1 MSEAIWHD
9 LECGGYVED
18 LSFWRQLAAKTGGP
32 VLDVGAGTGRVTL
45 ELARAGLSVTALDLD
60 DGLLE
65 VLRERAGD
73 LDVRTVVGDARAF
86 WLGDGFALCI
96 VPMQTIQLLGGPDGR
111 QSFLECARSHLESGA
126 VMAVALAEE
135 LDCFETVAGAPGPL
149 PDVTEIDGVVYSS
162 RPVAVRAEGDGFVLE
177 RRRETV
183 TADGRLSIEGN
194 LIHLN
199 GLDAETLE
207 DEAKA
212 AGLRPIDR
220 VSIPAT
226 DDYVG
231 ATIVMLR
238 V

>member
-9 LECGGYVED
+9 LECGSYAED

-45 ELARAGLSVTALDLD
+45 ELARGDLAVLALDVD
-60 DGLLE
+60 DALLE

-86 WLGDGFALCI
+86 WLGEEFALCI

-111 QSFLECARSHLESGA
+111 RSFLECARWHLGPGG
-126 VMAVALAEE
+126 VMAIALAEE
-135 LDCFETVAGAPGPL
+135 LECFEIIEGAPGPL
-149 PDVTEIDGVVYSS
+149 PDVTELDGVVYSS
-162 RPVAVRAEGDGFVLE
+162 RPVAVRDDGDGFTLE

-183 TADGRLSIEGN
+183 SSDGRLLLDDN
-194 LIHLN
+194 RIHLDD
-199 GLDAETLE
+199 LSAETLE
-207 DEAKA
+207 DEARA
-212 AGLRPIDR
+212 AGLRPVDR
-220 VSIPAT
+220 VSIAAT
-226 DDYVG
+226 EDYVG
-231 ATIVMLR
+231 TTVVILR